1 MFRGTGLLLQLVP
14 DDKRLSRI
22 GKVMRIKIGIFAK
35 RTTRTA
41 DSTRCMAL
49 LTVDF
54 DWGC

>member
-49 LTVDF
+49 LTVD
-54 DWGC
+54 WGC